1 MASRALLSDEVSDY
15 KAIRLRALSV
25 DPKAFCSTH
34 ERESAFDETTWM
46 GRLTSFAGRPG
57 TVFVEEIDGELL
69 AMLGVGC
76 AEAHG
81 QATIW
86 GMWVDPVARRRGS
99 ARRLLGAAFDWCSRQ
114 GLTSLTL
121 EVLPASSAA
130 IALYRSVGFTE
141 ARSTDADAAEIM
153 MSAPVNGGVEN
164 HHIRV
169 FGV

>member
-1 MASRALLSDEVSDY
+1 MAIRALLSDEVSDY
-15 KAIRLRALSV
+15 KAIRLRALFV
-25 DPKAFCSTH
+25 DPQAFCSTH
-34 ERESAFDETTWM
+34 EYESAFDETTWM

-114 GLTSLTL
+114 GLTSVTL

-141 ARSTDADAAEIM
+141 ARSTDADADEIM
-153 MSAPVNGGVEN
+153 MSAQV
-164 HHIRV
+164 IR
-169 FGV
+169 GADSPHS